1 MSLKRLDRVVA
12 LRSTKYLTEGKT
24 YTVLG
29 VKASGS
35 LVLIATDKK
44 ERRYLRSNSF
54 MLESKFYDREDEE
67 QQKRL
72 EERGF

>member
-1 MSLKRLDRVVA
+1 MRFKRLDRVIA
-12 LRSTKYLTEGKT
+12 LKSTRHLTEGKI

-29 VKASGS
+29 VRASGS

-44 ERRYLRSNSF
+44 ERRYLRSNTF
-54 MLESKFYDREDEE
+54 MLESQFYAEEDEE

>member
-12 LRSTKYLTEGKT
+12 LRSTKHLTEGKT